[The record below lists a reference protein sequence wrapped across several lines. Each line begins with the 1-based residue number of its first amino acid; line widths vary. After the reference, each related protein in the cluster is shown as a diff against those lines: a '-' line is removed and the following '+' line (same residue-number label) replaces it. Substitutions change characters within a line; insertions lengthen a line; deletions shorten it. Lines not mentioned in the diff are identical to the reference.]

1 MSNIGTLIVNSVAY
15 LVLVA
20 LMIAG
25 MYLQVIPQSVGLV
38 FVTAVLMH
46 AGINL
51 PQLGGNANSPV
62 SGGGGSNA
70 PSH

>member
-1 MSNIGTLIVNSVAY
+1 MSNIGILIVNSVAY
-15 LVLVA
+15 LLLVA

-38 FVTAVLMH
+38 FVTAVLTH

-51 PQLGGNANSPV
+51 PQLGSSAPV
-62 SGGGGSNA
+62 SGGGGNA